1 METAK
6 AIKTIKV
13 QWNAISGRWTV
24 TALDQMA
31 AGSEQGVQSLASWA
45 EVQADLTPV
54 RLILSACNYATHWVS
69 LPGVSNRH
77 LARAL
82 PYALEEGLIDD
93 LSDYLIQPAGSEG
106 KKVRAYVVGNDLIER
121 LLEECELH
129 HLQVREL
136 IPETQLLPQDVPVM
150 LRQGQGWAMR
160 IPGVFEGWVTDSAMT
175 PVLESL
181 FDHGDEEQ
189 SAQQVTGLQIM
200 AAQLDQAQLL
210 KTTLESSFAGV
221 FAEIELLAND
231 GNQLRQQ
238 RLQGKLTNLLT
249 GRFQVREVAEDR
261 PPVWWRGLAAVAAVW
276 LVAATLYLFI
286 DNYTLKQQSQQVRAE
301 AISLYKNLFPG
312 ERIRSLERQIKTKL
326 DGGDNSDGA
335 GFIGTTSVL
344 ARVYAAQ
351 GLQKQVQ
358 LMSLRFNDRLQ
369 ELVVEVR
376 ASNLNE
382 LQTLRA
388 ALEKEGLVAEVAS
401 ATNDKDGVKGRIK
414 IGGSA

>member
-93 LSDYLIQPAGSEG
+93 LSDYLILPAGSEG

-160 IPGVFEGWVTDSAMT
+160 IPGIFEGCVTDSAMT

-181 FDHGDEEQ
+181 FDHGDE
-189 SAQQVTGLQIM
+189 
-200 AAQLDQAQLL
+200 
-210 KTTLESSFAGV
+210 
-221 FAEIELLAND
+221 
-231 GNQLRQQ
+231 
-238 RLQGKLTNLLT
+238 
-249 GRFQVREVAEDR
+249 
-261 PPVWWRGLAAVAAVW
+261 
-276 LVAATLYLFI
+276 
-286 DNYTLKQQSQQVRAE
+286 
-301 AISLYKNLFPG
+301 
-312 ERIRSLERQIKTKL
+312 
-326 DGGDNSDGA
+326 
-335 GFIGTTSVL
+335 
-344 ARVYAAQ
+344 
-351 GLQKQVQ
+351 
-358 LMSLRFNDRLQ
+358 
-369 ELVVEVR
+369 
-376 ASNLNE
+376 
-382 LQTLRA
+382 
-388 ALEKEGLVAEVAS
+388 
-401 ATNDKDGVKGRIK
+401 
-414 IGGSA
+414 

>member
-24 TALDQMA
+24 TTLEQMA
-31 AGSEQGVQSLASWA
+31 AGSERSAPSLASWA
-45 EVQADLTPV
+45 ETQADLTPV

-82 PYALEEGLIDD
+82 PYALEEGLIND
-93 LSDYLIQPAGSEG
+93 LSDYLILPAGSEG
-106 KKVRAYVVGNDLIER
+106 KKVRAYVIGNDLIER

-160 IPGVFEGWVTDSAMT
+160 IPGIFEGWVTDSAMT

-181 FDHGDEEQ
+181 FDEEQ
-189 SAQQVTGLQIM
+189 AAHQVAGLQIM
-200 AAQLDQAQLL
+200 APQLDQAQLL

-221 FAEIELLAND
+221 FAGIELLAND
-231 GNQLRQQ
+231 GSQLRQQ

-249 GRFQVREVAEDR
+249 GRFQVREVAEDK

-276 LVAATLYLFI
+276 LVTATLYLFI

-301 AISLYKNLFPG
+301 AIALYKNLFPG
-312 ERIRSLERQIKTKL
+312 ERIRSLERQIKAKL
-326 DGGDNSDGA
+326 DGGDNTDGA
-335 GFIGTTSVL
+335 GFISTTGVL

-369 ELVVEVR
+369 ELVIEVR
-376 ASNLNE
+376 AGNLNE